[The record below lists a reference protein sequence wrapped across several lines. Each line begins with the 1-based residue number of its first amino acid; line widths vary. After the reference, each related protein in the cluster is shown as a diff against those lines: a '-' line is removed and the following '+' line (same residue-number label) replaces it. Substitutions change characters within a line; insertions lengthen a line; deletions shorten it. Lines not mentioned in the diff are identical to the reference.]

1 MLEFLNGI
9 KAYLYAGVAAI
20 VLALGVTVYVQH
32 TKIEAKN
39 DRIKAIGTEL
49 SVSNQSITDLTA
61 SLKSVRDQLT
71 AKEREEQ
78 RVQAEIAANLR
89 RIQEQDRSLEA
100 LETRLRQRPSTS
112 TCPIPEDLKDAWH
125 NL

>member
-9 KAYLYAGVAAI
+9 RAYLYAGVAAI

-32 TKIEAKN
+32 VKIDSKN
-39 DRIKAIGTEL
+39 ERIKSLGTEL
-49 SVSNQSITDLTA
+49 SVSNQSITDLTN
-61 SLKSVRDQLT
+61 SLTQVRNQLV

-78 RVQAEIAANLR
+78 RKQAEIAANLR

-100 LETRLRQRPSTS
+100 LETRLRQRPST
-112 TCPIPEDLKDAWH
+112 TNCPIPEDLKDAWR

>member
-9 KAYLYAGVAAI
+9 KAYLYAGVSAI

-32 TKIEAKN
+32 TKIEGKN
-39 DRIKAIGTEL
+39 DRIKALGTEL
-49 SVSNQSITDLTA
+49 SVSNQSVTDLTN
-61 SLKSVRDQLT
+61 SLKGVRDQLV

-78 RVQAEIAANLR
+78 RVQAQVAANLR
-89 RIQEQDRSLEA
+89 RIQEQDRSLES
-100 LETRLRQRPSTS
+100 LEARLRQRPSTS
-112 TCPIPEDLKDAWH
+112 TCPIPEDLKDEWR

>member
-1 MLEFLNGI
+1 MFEFLNSI
-9 KAYLYAGVAAI
+9 KEYLYAGVAAI
-20 VLALGVTVYVQH
+20 VLVLGVTVYVQH

-39 DRIKAIGTEL
+39 DRIKAIGAEL

-78 RVQAEIAANLR
+78 RVQAEVAANLR

-100 LETRLRQRPSTS
+100 LETRLRQRSSTS
-112 TCPIPEDLKDAWH
+112 TYPIPEDLKDAWH

>member
-9 KAYLYAGVAAI
+9 KTYLYVGVAAI
-20 VLALGVTVYVQH
+20 VLALGVTAYVQH

-39 DRIKAIGTEL
+39 DRIKAIGIEL
-49 SVSNQSITDLTA
+49 SVSNQSVTDLTN
-61 SLKSVRDQLT
+61 SLTQVRNQLV

-78 RVQAEIAANLR
+78 RVQAEIATNLR

-100 LETRLRQRPSTS
+100 LEARLRQRPSTS
-112 TCPIPEDLKDAWH
+112 NCPIPEDLNNAWH